1 VAEIRNSLLLLTPLH
16 FIVHLRS
23 KCASLATLLPCY
35 ILVKVKGQG
44 QRCENSDIGIQGN
57 TQVFGIGTRLRSS

>member
-1 VAEIRNSLLLLTPLH
+1 
-16 FIVHLRS
+16 
-23 KCASLATLLPCY
+23 LPCY